1 MTPTCPAC
9 DGPMQKQGRTF
20 LCQPCR
26 QIMIFFKVSQVDE
39 PSKFVVDA
47 LADFTIDDLRQL
59 VADIEERLRMLASR
73 AGAA

>member
-1 MTPTCPAC
+1 
-9 DGPMQKQGRTF
+9 
-20 LCQPCR
+20 
-26 QIMIFFKVSQVDE
+26 MIFFKVSQVDE